1 MSTTR
6 YCCGRSMKIGQ
17 QKKAKAEAKHNAAIV
32 KNSPTSLEVGIFV
45 CLREALVA
53 MVPAAGQSNVRGIR
67 AD

>member
-1 MSTTR
+1 MSATR

-32 KNSPTSLEVGIFV
+32 KNSLEVGIFV